1 MMPYLRPQYILKMY
15 IFPDT
20 IDDCIY
26 GKLFSKFDANVEDY
40 GILPITFNPSI
51 FAICPTRCP
60 IWPAA
65 DDITIFS
72 PAFA

>member
-1 MMPYLRPQYILKMY
+1 MMPYLRPQYILKIY
-15 IFPDT
+15 IHPET
-20 IDDCIY
+20 IDNIY
-26 GKLFSKFDANVEDY
+26 VYIRLGILKQRIKSY